1 MNRSPETLLAAVGRG
16 DRVAFAELYRAT
28 APKLMGIAL
37 RILTRRELAEEA
49 LQETYVRAW
58 QKASQ
63 FDPALGSAVAWL
75 AAICRNQAID
85 IRRRQAERIAGLS
98 DALAEDR
105 ADAADTDGIMELAGS
120 QGALK
125 ACLEQLPESRRQ
137 LVVRA
142 YLEGLTREELAAVY
156 SMPVNTVKTNLRRS
170 LIELRR
176 CLDGPPG

>member
-1 MNRSPETLLAAVGRG
+1 MSRRPETLLEAVGQG
-16 DRVAFAELYRAT
+16 DRAAFAELYRAT

-58 QKASQ
+58 QKALQ

-105 ADAADTDGIMELAGS
+105 ADAAGPDGMLALAGS
-120 QGALK
+120 KGALK
-125 ACLEQLPESRRQ
+125 ACLDQLPENRRQ

-156 SMPVNTVKTNLRRS
+156 RMPVNTVKTNLRRS